1 MNWLKR
7 IIRLIAREE
16 IEAMLNDPHYVNM
29 IKTSLQNDIE
39 CKRVS
44 ENEEY
49 LKDMA
54 SHA

>member
-16 IEAMLNDPHYVNM
+16 IEAMLNDKHYVNM
-29 IKTSLQNDIE
+29 VKMSLQNDIE
-39 CKRVS
+39 LKRVS

-49 LKDMA
+49 LRSMRDD
-54 SHA
+54 S